1 MAIKRIVKW
10 YFGEEDKA
18 EVKKYSKKISTIFK
32 IQGYDPTYDSTDDF
46 FDYFNLEDFF
56 FIPCIKEGFEETE
69 EEAYDEFEEE
79 AIKAL
84 NFAYDSSLKIS
95 LDDLE
100 EYVRNSINTTTVRD
114 LLIDWIDRKDI
125 VSDNFVDFID
135 SCGREIKQKFVN
147 WLFNNHN

>member
-18 EVKKYSKKISTIFK
+18 EVKKYSRKISTIFK
-32 IQGYDPTYDSTDDF
+32 IQGYNPEYDDF
-46 FDYFNLEDFF
+46 VDYFEIEDFF
-56 FIPCIKEGFEETE
+56 FIPCIKEGYEETD
-69 EEAYDEFEEE
+69 EEAYDEFEED

-84 NFAYDSSLKIS
+84 NSAYDSSVKVS

-114 LLIDWIDRKDI
+114 LLTDWIDRKDI

-135 SCGREIKQKFVN
+135 SCGLEIRQKFVS
-147 WLFNNHN
+147 WLFNNKH

>member
-10 YFGEEDKA
+10 YFGEEDRA

-32 IQGYDPTYDSTDDF
+32 IQGYNPEYDDF
-46 FDYFNLEDFF
+46 VDYFEIEDFF
-56 FIPCIKEGFEETE
+56 FIPCIKEGYEETD
-69 EEAYDEFEEE
+69 EEAYDEFVEE

-84 NFAYDSSLKIS
+84 NSAYDSSVKVN

-100 EYVRNSINTTTVRD
+100 EYARNPTNTTTVRD

-135 SCGREIKQKFVN
+135 SCGLEIKQKFVS
-147 WLFNNHN
+147 WLFNNKH

>member
-1 MAIKRIVKW
+1 MAIKKIVKW

-32 IQGYDPTYDSTDDF
+32 IQGYNPTYDEF
-46 FDYFNLEDFF
+46 VDYFEIEDFF
-56 FIPCIKEGFEETE
+56 FIPCIKEGYEETD
-69 EEAYDEFEEE
+69 EEAYDDFVEE

-84 NFAYDSSLKIS
+84 NSAYDSSVKVS

-100 EYVRNSINTTTVRD
+100 EYVRNSINTSTVRD

-135 SCGREIKQKFVN
+135 SCGLEIKQKFVS
-147 WLFNNHN
+147 WLFNNNH

>member
-10 YFGEEDKA
+10 YFGEEDKE

-32 IQGYDPTYDSTDDF
+32 IEGYYPEDGDDF
-46 FDYFNLEDFF
+46 VDYFEIEDFF
-56 FIPCIKEGFEETE
+56 FIPCIKEGYEETE
-69 EEAYDEFEEE
+69 KEAYDEFEEE

-84 NFAYDSSLKIS
+84 NSAYDSSVKVS

-100 EYVRNSINTTTVRD
+100 EYVRNSVNKTTVKE

-135 SCGREIKQKFVN
+135 SCGREIKQKFVS
-147 WLFNNHN
+147 WLFNNNH

>member
-32 IQGYDPTYDSTDDF
+32 IEGYNPEDGDDF
-46 FDYFNLEDFF
+46 VDYFNLEDFL
-56 FIPCIKEGFEETE
+56 FIPCIKEGYDETE
-69 EEAYDEFEEE
+69 EEAYDEFEED

-84 NFAYDSSLKIS
+84 NSAYDSSVKVS

-100 EYVRNSINTTTVRD
+100 EYVRISNNTATVRD
-114 LLIDWIDRKDI
+114 FLIDWIDRKDI

-135 SCGREIKQKFVN
+135 SCGLEVKQKFVS
-147 WLFNNHN
+147 WLFNNNN

>member
-32 IQGYDPTYDSTDDF
+32 IRGYYPENGDDF
-46 FDYFNLEDFF
+46 VDYFEIEDFF
-56 FIPCIKEGFEETE
+56 FIPCIKEGYEETE
-69 EEAYDEFEEE
+69 EETYDEFVED

-84 NFAYDSSLKIS
+84 NSVYDSKVKIS

-100 EYVRNSINTTTVRD
+100 EYVRNSTDTRTVRD
-114 LLIDWIDRKDI
+114 LLIDLIDRKDI

-135 SCGREIKQKFVN
+135 SCGLEIKQKFVS
-147 WLFNNHN
+147 WLFNNRN

>member
-1 MAIKRIVKW
+1 MAIKRIIKW

-32 IQGYDPTYDSTDDF
+32 IQGYNPEYDEF
-46 FDYFNLEDFF
+46 VDYFEIEDFF
-56 FIPCIKEGFEETE
+56 FIPCIKEGYENTE

-84 NFAYDSSLKIS
+84 NSVYDSSAKVS

-100 EYVRNSINTTTVRD
+100 EYERNSTNTVRD

-125 VSDNFVDFID
+125 MSDKFVDFVD
-135 SCGREIKQKFVN
+135 YCGLEIKQKFVD
-147 WLFNNHN
+147 WLFNNRN

>member
-18 EVKKYSKKISTIFK
+18 EVKKYSRKISTIFK
-32 IQGYDPTYDSTDDF
+32 IQGYNPTYDDF
-46 FDYFNLEDFF
+46 VDYFEIEDFF
-56 FIPCIKEGFEETE
+56 FIPCIKEGYEETD
-69 EEAYDEFEEE
+69 EEAYDEFVEE

-84 NFAYDSSLKIS
+84 NSAYDSSVKVS

-100 EYVRNSINTTTVRD
+100 EYEKNSTNTATVRD
-114 LLIDWIDRKDI
+114 LLIDLIDRKDI

-135 SCGREIKQKFVN
+135 SCGLEIKQKFVS
-147 WLFNNHN
+147 WLFNNNH

>member
-18 EVKKYSKKISTIFK
+18 EVKKYSRKITTIFK
-32 IQGYDPTYDSTDDF
+32 IEGYNPEYDDF
-46 FDYFNLEDFF
+46 VDYFNLDDFF
-56 FIPCIKEGFEETE
+56 FVPCIKEGYKETD

-84 NFAYDSSLKIS
+84 NSAYDSSVKVS

-100 EYVRNSINTTTVRD
+100 EYARNSNNQTTVRN
-114 LLIDWIDRKDI
+114 LLIDWMDRKDI

-135 SCGREIKQKFVN
+135 SCGLEIRQKFVS
-147 WLFNNHN
+147 WLLNDRN

>member
-18 EVKKYSKKISTIFK
+18 EVKKYSKKISIIFK
-32 IQGYDPTYDSTDDF
+32 FEGYNPEDDEF

-56 FIPCIKEGFEETE
+56 FIPCIKEGYEETE
-69 EEAYDEFEEE
+69 EEAYDEFEED

-84 NFAYDSSLKIS
+84 NSAYDSSVKVN

-100 EYVRNSINTTTVRD
+100 EYVRNSTNTTTVRD
-114 LLIDWIDRKDI
+114 LLINWIDRKDI
-125 VSDNFVDFID
+125 ESNDFVDFID
-135 SCGREIKQKFVN
+135 SCGLEVKQKFVS
-147 WLFNNHN
+147 WLFNNKH

>member
-32 IQGYDPTYDSTDDF
+32 IQGYNPEYDDF
-46 FDYFNLEDFF
+46 VDYFEIEDFF
-56 FIPCIKEGFEETE
+56 FIPCIKEGYEETE
-69 EEAYDEFEEE
+69 EETYDEFVED

-84 NFAYDSSLKIS
+84 NSAYDSKVKIS

-100 EYVRNSINTTTVRD
+100 EYVRNSTDTRTVRD
-114 LLIDWIDRKDI
+114 LLIDLIDRKDI

-135 SCGREIKQKFVN
+135 SCGLEIKQKFVS
-147 WLFNNHN
+147 WLFNNRN